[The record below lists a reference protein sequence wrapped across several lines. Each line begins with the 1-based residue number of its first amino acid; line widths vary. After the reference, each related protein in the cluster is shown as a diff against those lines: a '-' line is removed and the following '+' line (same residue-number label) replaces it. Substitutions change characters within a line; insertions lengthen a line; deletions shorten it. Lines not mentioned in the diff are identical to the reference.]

1 MKYINPYG
9 RSTVKKNAE
18 KRTLT
23 LKNGVEEEIA
33 KFLYSE
39 PEVIIAAFI
48 SIIDKIY
55 RKPKKGAP
63 TENLYKLREAL
74 GNSCWP
80 FVKKRIK
87 KATGKEA
94 TKIHKEIWKWKLHPY
109 SEKDSKKGNENKL
122 KFAKAIENENV
133 QGRWYKTF
141 LSENPTKRD
150 LEKAAKDIDAH
161 LFENARRINGEKTQ
175 PKGMIAQRAEAI
187 EKSLPLNC
195 WEEIKLAWSD
205 NDKQTYKAK
214 FDPAKEIYELAKK
227 AEEEKD
233 KSKPKRIYAYDA
245 GKILFE
251 GYEKIFTEQNGK
263 IPTREEIKET
273 DKKGLLALHE
283 AIKIY
288 YKRTLKYSKKGTRSR
303 SKLSSHLPKNADELF
318 NLIEKQHANRN
329 VNRMIRFGRLLYYSG
344 YRGGN
349 FDYDKMDDLFAY
361 YQTSEGQAK
370 IKRSEAFVR
379 IWRASISQGARTLR
393 ALANVNESDDDIT
406 LKGTIEKIEGEFNT
420 LNAKHTSEKFKLL
433 FGVAASKFPDPE
445 KDEDKL
451 RELLISAIKALSTCR
466 HGVFHFSTR
475 EKFVKSLKEAVNS
488 NKPEEH
494 VLKIFKTVLND
505 DYNKRQKKRLENL
518 EAVHLPYFANE
529 EQIKAIWNE
538 LNIENNSDI
547 TLPKFHK
554 LLSHIENVGQTKSF
568 DKLELP
574 KKPNA
579 EDLKDPATLCRYSVL
594 KYLYEEPFRVYLE
607 NVSPSLISRCL
618 DEIIKRG
625 EKRAKSANRTKLHQS
640 FIKSKSA
647 KLPRP
652 NGKGIWEY
660 FHALDGEIASLM
672 RVQKGYEPDKKAAKE
687 KSNFIVNLQR
697 ELICSL
703 FLSYLNEKNFDW
715 LTKIKPEDK
724 KAEKAVELPKA
735 TSKEKDFEQWEASLY
750 FTFHLIPVDDL
761 SLLLHQ
767 FRKWRALSKKGTD
780 KKNQQGAL
788 DDESRLRFLLSLCI
802 EMHADKFDGTATNL
816 GLDDVKIL
824 FEKEDDFIKI
834 FGLDDAFMNS
844 TKRGLREILR
854 FGHFDALKQIFEQS
868 KISASDVS
876 EFLEYEDK
884 KNGELSKIAK
894 AQQERIK
901 LHEKAVKRPDKF
913 SSQDLENYCKHT
925 KAISNHRQL
934 AAKVRLTNFTSA
946 HSIMIRV
953 LGRLIDFAATW
964 ERDQYFIFLAILQQE
979 GISIEQAT
987 NIEEKKQRHA
997 ELTEQGITDGSI
1009 GEANKEKK
1017 KAEKTISEFYS
1028 GKIPDKN
1035 EIAGEY
1041 EYLFD
1046 KLEQYINSS
1055 SSDIRQIRNDLAHF
1069 NMLDRT
1075 DITIN
1080 LTDQVNNVRKL
1091 MSYDRKLKNSVS
1103 KAIKELMQREGFEL
1117 TWQMNDQ
1124 HQLYKAEIK
1133 TREIKHLETVK
1144 RKLTAYVEPE
1154 KKNGTTEKKRV
1165 KDMFSDKK
1173 IREKITERITTD
1185 ELAKMTAK
1193 LFGATLTEKYYKKD
1207 I

>member
-9 RSTVKKNAE
+9 RSNVKKNAK

-23 LKNGVEEEIA
+23 LKNGTEEKIA
-33 KFLYSE
+33 KFLHSE

-48 SIIDKIY
+48 SVIDKIY

-63 TENLYKLREAL
+63 TENLYELREAL
-74 GNSCWP
+74 GNSCWS
-80 FVKKRIK
+80 FVAKRIK
-87 KATGKEA
+87 TATGKEA
-94 TKIHKEIWKWKLHPY
+94 TKEHKKIWEWKLHPY

-205 NDKQTYKAK
+205 NDKQTYRAK
-214 FDPAKEIYELAKK
+214 FDPAKEIYELAKN

-233 KSKPKRIYAYDA
+233 KSKPKRIYASDA

-251 GYEKIFTEQNGK
+251 GYKKIFADQNSK
-263 IPTREEIKET
+263 ILTREEIKET

-329 VNRMIRFGRLLYYSG
+329 VNRMIRFGRLLHYSG

-361 YQTSEGQAK
+361 YQTSEGQAE

-379 IWRASISQGARTLR
+379 IWRSSISQGARTLR
-393 ALANVNESDDDIT
+393 ALANVNDKTDVTS
-406 LKGTIEKIEGEFNT
+406 KNT
-420 LNAKHTSEKFKLL
+420 LCKIKKNFNLHHAIHTSEKFKLL
-433 FGVAASKFPDPE
+433 FGIAASKFPDPE

-475 EKFVKSLKEAVNS
+475 AKFVESLKAAVDS
-488 NKPEEH
+488 NKKDAPKTPDH
-494 VLKIFKTVLND
+494 VLETFKTVLND
-505 DYNKRQKKRLENL
+505 DYNKRKKKRLENL

-554 LLSHIENVGQTKSF
+554 LLAHIENVGQTDSF
-568 DKLELP
+568 GKLKLP
-574 KKPNA
+574 KKPNS

-607 NVSPSLISRCL
+607 NVSPSLISCCL
-618 DEIIKRG
+618 DEIIERG

-672 RVQKGYEPDKKAAKE
+672 RVQKGYESDKKAAKE

-703 FLSYLNEKNFDW
+703 FLSYLHDKGFGW
-715 LTKIKPEDK
+715 LTKIKPDDK
-724 KAEKAVELPKA
+724 KAEIAAELPKA
-735 TSKEKDFEQWEASLY
+735 EKKEKDFELWEASLY

-767 FRKWRALSKKGTD
+767 FRKWRVLSEKRTD
-780 KKNQQGAL
+780 KKNQQDAL
-788 DDESRLRFLLSLCI
+788 DDESKLRFLLSLCI

-824 FEKEDDFIKI
+824 FEKEDDFNRI
-834 FGLDDAFMNS
+834 FGLDDVFLNS

-854 FGHFDALKQIFEQS
+854 FGHFEALRQIFDQS

-876 EFLEYEDK
+876 KFLENEDK
-884 KNGELSKIAK
+884 KNGELSPIAL
-894 AQQERIK
+894 AQQERLK
-901 LHEKAVKRPDKF
+901 LHEKAVKSPRKF
-913 SSQDLENYCKHT
+913 SSQDLKNYCKYT
-925 KAISNHRQL
+925 KTISNHRQL
-934 AAKVRLTNFTSA
+934 AAKVRLTNFTRA

-979 GISIEQAT
+979 GISIEQIT
-987 NIEEKKQRHA
+987 KLGEKNKRKKSIKDFKSAKINPFGLKQKY
-997 ELTEQGITDGSI
+997 I
-1009 GEANKEKK
+1009 N
-1017 KAEKTISEFYS
+1017 
-1028 GKIPDKN
+1028 
-1035 EIAGEY
+1035 
-1041 EYLFD
+1041 

-1055 SSDIRQIRNDLAHF
+1055 SDDIRQIRNDLAHF

-1075 DITIN
+1075 AITIN
-1080 LTDQVNNVRKL
+1080 LTDQVNKVRKL

-1103 KAIKELMQREGFEL
+1103 KAIKELMQREGFGL

-1133 TREIKHLETVK
+1133 TRKIKHLETVK

-1154 KKNGTTEKKRV
+1154 EYIKKKNGTTEKKRV

-1185 ELAKMTAK
+1185 ELANMVARLFDAK
-1193 LFGATLTEKYYKKD
+1193 
-1207 I
+1207 